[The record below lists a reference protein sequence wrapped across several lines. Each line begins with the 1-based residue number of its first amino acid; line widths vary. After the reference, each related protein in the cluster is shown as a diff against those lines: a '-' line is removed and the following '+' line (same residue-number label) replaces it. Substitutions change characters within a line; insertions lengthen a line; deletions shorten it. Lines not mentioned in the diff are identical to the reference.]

1 MTTLPETRLRAP
13 TTDDRD
19 DPQLLALHRTPD
31 QLEAGLAAIRAAP
44 NDGGTLEL
52 IACRPDKYERVVLDT
67 ATLDVDAGVVGD
79 SWVTRGSRA
88 MPDHAP
94 NPEAQVTLMNARVIA
109 LLAGDRAR
117 WPIAGDQLY
126 VDLDLSLDNLPAGT
140 RLQLGDAVLQVTP
153 LPHTGCAKFSARFG
167 SEALRWV
174 NTPTGR
180 ALNLRGIHARVV
192 TAGRVRRGDAIRK
205 LT

>member
-1 MTTLPETRLRAP
+1 MTTLPDTRFRVP
-13 TTDDRD
+13 TTEDRD
-19 DPQLLALHRTPD
+19 DPHLLATHRTPD
-31 QLEAGLAAIRAAP
+31 QLEAGLSAIREAP
-44 NDGGTLEL
+44 RDRGALEL
-52 IACRPDKYERVVLDT
+52 IASRPAVAERAVLDT
-67 ATLDVDAGVVGD
+67 ATLDVNGGLVGD
-79 SWVTRGSRA
+79 SWATRPSRA
-88 MPDHAP
+88 PDRAP
-94 NPEAQVTLMNARVIA
+94 NLDAQVTLMNARVIA
-109 LLAGDRAR
+109 LLAGDRKR

-140 RLQLGDAVLQVTP
+140 RLQIGDAVLEVSA

-174 NTPTGR
+174 NTPIGR

-192 TAGRVRRGDAIRK
+192 TPGQVRRGDAIRK